1 MDTSERLR
9 RRITKLQEQI
19 ENNPQYHNQDIIQL
33 INKKIKQNSRRVNKM
48 ATPKKYLSFHKGA
61 RLDF

>member
-19 ENNPQYHNQDIIQL
+19 ETNPYYQNQDIIGIL
-33 INKKIKQNSRRVNKM
+33 NKKIKQNSKRLNKI
-48 ATPKKYLSFHKGA
+48 AKPKKYLSICKGA